1 MGIEQSPVESGL
13 HTVVLREGES
23 GKESSREA
31 STGSHFP
38 VTVSEPQF
46 TVSPCG
52 FSRKLPLGLK
62 IPSPLLSR
70 QFCGLSHHCLD
81 PEGCGPDALLEVL
94 GCAPLEALLL
104 APTLPHLPV
113 HMDTYPTLPT
123 SWPHPIHTSIYLA
136 VPTHLSFV
144 LHFLHLPPPLFCLF
158 PSPTPDLQPWTLL
171 SQPSRKPPRWVC
183 LCKCCWIWILL
194 PALG

>member
-1 MGIEQSPVESGL
+1 MAYSYLILLLKLNTLPHPPNLNPGVASPFSKRGRGPSGACGVMGIEQSPVESGL

-104 APTLPHLPV
+104 PPCPTSLFTSTPTPPCPHLG
-113 HMDTYPTLPT
+113 
-123 SWPHPIHTSIYLA
+123 
-136 VPTHLSFV
+136 
-144 LHFLHLPPPLFCLF
+144 
-158 PSPTPDLQPWTLL
+158 PTPSTPL
-171 SQPSRKPPRWVC
+171 S
-183 LCKCCWIWILL
+183 I
-194 PALG
+194 